1 MQSRRQCDMI
11 TAYPDFLGL
20 VSVIRLHLC
29 YQIKQTG
36 NHLLAQGHSPLPHR
50 APLGASDAPAGGS
63 PGLLH
68 GNWHCHH
75 LGMWNIHPQASTL
88 SPYHA
93 VMGFCW
99 HPLSA
104 SPTDTGLTH
113 RLQQQAVLQASCS
126 QGQQLLP
133 RSFPLA
139 LLLTEVPY

>member
-1 MQSRRQCDMI
+1 MR
-11 TAYPDFLGL
+11 
-20 VSVIRLHLC
+20 
-29 YQIKQTG
+29 
-36 NHLLAQGHSPLPHR
+36 
-50 APLGASDAPAGGS
+50 
-63 PGLLH
+63 
-68 GNWHCHH
+68 
-75 LGMWNIHPQASTL
+75 NIHPQASTL

-104 SPTDTGLTH
+104 SPTDMGLTH

-139 LLLTEVPY
+139 LLLTEVPYWWWEAPFLAQDSDCWEKQLELLSLCCQYCIINSAWCRHVF